1 MATTRLGVDMGG
13 TKCAAALFT
22 DTSEQRNVVI
32 AEASLPTPAGGDAV
46 IDTIVGVIERV
57 MADQPQ
63 RPTTIGVGVPG
74 LVTASGSLRYA
85 PHLFGVLEVALQEI
99 LEERVGQPVS
109 VVNDNTAAAWA
120 EHRFGAGVGFSD
132 MVYVGLGTGIGG
144 AVIANGLLIGGHN
157 GFAGELGHITVDRN
171 GDLCVCGRRGCWEL
185 YASGSG
191 LARLAGRAGETVTEA
206 GRNGDGRAL
215 AVLRRF
221 ASEVAVGLADLI
233 NIFDP
238 GCVVLGGGVLDPPE
252 PLLAMIISAMGEIL
266 GDSAAHRPLPQIAAA
281 ALGKRAGA
289 VGAAIL
295 SARE

>member
-1 MATTRLGVDMGG
+1 MTRLGVDMGG
-13 TKCAAALFT
+13 TKCAAALFV
-22 DTSEQRNVVI
+22 DTPDQQNVVV
-32 AEASLPTPAGGDAV
+32 AETSLPTPAGGDAV
-46 IDTIVGVIERV
+46 IDTIVAVIERV
-57 MADQPQ
+57 MAGQPE
-63 RPTTIGVGVPG
+63 RPTSIGVGVPG
-74 LVTASGSLRYA
+74 LVTAAGSLRYA

-99 LEERVGQPVS
+99 LEARVGQPVV

-120 EHRFGAGVGFSD
+120 EHRFGSGVGFAD

-144 AVIANGLLIGGHN
+144 AVIANGTLIGGTN
-157 GFAGELGHITVDRN
+157 GFAGELGHITVDRH

-191 LARLAGRAGETVTEA
+191 LARLAGRSGETVTEA
-206 GRNGDGRAL
+206 GRHGDGRAL
-215 AVLRRF
+215 AVLERF

-252 PLLAMIISAMGEIL
+252 PLLAMIIAAMEELL
-266 GDSAAHRPLPQIAAA
+266 GDAASHRPLPHVAAA
-281 ALGKRAGA
+281 ALGKRAGS

-295 SARE
+295 SSGG

>member
-1 MATTRLGVDMGG
+1 MGG

-22 DTSEQRNVVI
+22 DTEEQRNVVI

-46 IDTIVGVIERV
+46 IDTIVAVIEQV
-57 MADQPQ
+57 MAGQPE
-63 RPTTIGVGVPG
+63 PPVSIGVGVPG
-74 LVTASGSLRYA
+74 LVTGTGSLRYA
-85 PHLFGVLEVALQEI
+85 PHLFGVVEVALQEI
-99 LEERVGQPVS
+99 LERRVGQPVS

-120 EHRFGAGVGFSD
+120 EHRFGAGLGFAD

-144 AVIANGLLIGGHN
+144 AVIANGLLIGGHS
-157 GFAGELGHITVDRN
+157 GFAGELGHMTVDRH

-191 LARLAGRAGETVTEA
+191 LARLAGRSGETVTEA

-215 AVLRRF
+215 AVLTRF
-221 ASEVAVGLADLI
+221 ATEVAVGLADLI

-252 PLLAMIISAMGEIL
+252 PLLAMIASATDEIL
-266 GDSAAHRPLPQIAAA
+266 GDSAAHRPLPHIAAA

-295 SARE
+295 SATNGPAKE